1 MQNQLVTKRKLKSSI
16 VQYALL
22 TLAILLVGGYFGYV
36 HYTEYQATKEAFD
49 QENILISQLK
59 GSADKSKKD
68 YLELKKSLDTQ
79 NSGLNDS
86 IEKIMPSGEDFTNL
100 ARELDKYFLNTKT
113 GLNPMFLSDLRF
125 NPPVVKATEDYGTLP
140 FSMTFS
146 GNEAGLTEFLNYV
159 ENSGDLNNK
168 TRLLDID
175 TFNLNYENDT
185 NTAPAYD
192 ENGAVIT
199 DSSSTTTPVSPEDR
213 SITATMNLNAFYQKP
228 VDAVQQ

>member
-175 TFNLNYENDT
+175 TFNLNYENDS
-185 NTAPAYD
+185 NTAAAYD

-199 DSSSTTTPVSPEDR
+199 DSSSTTTPTLPEDR